1 MPPRSAAAWAIS
13 ATRSPRRAR
22 PIPTQRPS
30 PLEAPTTTV
39 RTVLPLLLRLR
50 VPSNVTLLLAPRGE
64 VVVERDTR
72 LVEAEEAGDWEALG
86 QRLLVAPGHV
96 GDLDVPQA
104 GGPVR
109 RRPLVGAER
118 GRRAPHEELGA
129 DQLRAHVQ
137 PWREPGLA
145 EDRRVGRV
153 DEDLVAHRGSH
164 VPARPQDVDAVVGVA
179 WMPEEALL
187 LLVPRIDAVP
197 RHVHVPGGVRLGRGR
212 HAVDVLGGEG
222 VGRRGP
228 PPVPGGG
235 A

>member
-1 MPPRSAAAWAIS
+1 MPPRSAAAWAIAERQDASSVTSHVTATAPGPASLAASSSRPRRRASS

-50 VPSNVTLLLAPRGE
+50 VPSNVTLLLATSGE

-109 RRPLVGAER
+109 RRPPLGGER

-145 EDRRVGRV
+145 EDRRVG
-153 DEDLVAHRGSH
+153 
-164 VPARPQDVDAVVGVA
+164 
-179 WMPEEALL
+179 
-187 LLVPRIDAVP
+187 
-197 RHVHVPGGVRLGRGR
+197 GVRAGLLPHR
-212 HAVDVLGGEG
+212 
-222 VGRRGP
+222 
-228 PPVPGGG
+228 
-235 A
+235 